1 MADLITS
8 HRSSDKLAKFTEFNL
23 FNKDTL
29 FGAEQTSEESTP
41 SNNENSSYSRD
52 GGAGEDSSIFK
63 TCISKPK
70 QKKVISVSSI
80 SRLSIPQS
88 HKPIV
93 NLTKTKVRDSF

>member
-8 HRSSDKLAKFTEFNL
+8 HRSSDKLAKFTGFNL
-23 FNKDTL
+23 FNKDAL
-29 FGAEQTSEESTP
+29 FGVEQTSEESTS
-41 SNNENSSYSRD
+41 SNNENSSSRD